1 MSSKASKAAYK
12 RCPET
17 CQRVRAEI
25 RDVIEKTLGDLGIE
39 LSSLTVYHL
48 ADATFDVSL
57 QYGTE
62 PVRDALIECEDEL
75 METREVLD
83 AAELDRDSYKH
94 DARHWESLSE
104 DLRGEVESLQS
115 QLDSIPST

>member
-17 CQRVRAEI
+17 CQRVREQI
-25 RDVIEKTLGDLGIE
+25 SEGIEHKLVSLGIDLPYLTIAE
-39 LSSLTVYHL
+39 LTDAAFDASLK
-48 ADATFDVSL
+48 
-57 QYGTE
+57 YGTE
-62 PVRDALIECEDEL
+62 PVRAALIECEYEL

-83 AAELDRDSYKH
+83 AAELDRDYYKH

-104 DLRGEVESLQS
+104 DLRGEVRSLQS